1 MLTKIDIQLV
11 RTMIREEFEIL
22 FEEKFT
28 ILRNEILNFKD
39 AILTEIRDMRLELV
53 VLNGRS
59 SMHSDQ
65 LENHEVRI
73 TKIEKRKQTKLN

>member
-1 MLTKIDIQLV
+1 MLTKKDMQLV
-11 RTMIREEFEIL
+11 RTMIREEFEVL

-59 SMHSDQ
+59 SIHSD
-65 LENHEVRI
+65 
-73 TKIEKRKQTKLN
+73 